1 MAFWDDI
8 ANWFNPPQAAN
19 TAFWDDIAN
28 WFNPPQAAN
37 TAASTQVA
45 PYNYNAQLLQ
55 PVPTQNLQVQN
66 RTGLRQ
72 SGGMPALTGGMSPAG
87 GVTPTS
93 PTSTN
98 NPYGMTDQ
106 QMQDYLLGNKPISPY
121 EQAQLDWEKY
131 KYSNPQAETVSPYQ
145 QQQLQYQQQQAQQ
158 TLAYQQQQLAAE
170 QAWRQQQLEADKQQR
185 LATLAAQ
192 PKSWLEYASLAGQAP
207 AVQPW
212 MLPLMPQD
220 YQQTQSVGNPIAGWT
235 PENMKGMPDL
245 INPSAQYMARMGPTA
260 QQQYYGYQQADQGAT
275 PEETQWRLW
284 SQAPPGGAN
293 RGLNQ
298 QR

>member
-19 TAFWDDIAN
+19 TAA
-28 WFNPPQAAN
+28 PTQAA
-37 TAASTQVA
+37 
-45 PYNYNAQLLQ
+45 PYDYRDQLLR
-55 PVPTQNLQVQN
+55 PAPNQNLQTQN

-72 SGGMPALTGGMSPAG
+72 SGGMPAFAGGMPTDGGGIASP
-87 GVTPTS
+87 V
-93 PTSTN
+93 TSTN
-98 NPYGMTDQ
+98 NPYGMTNQ

-121 EQAQLDWEKY
+121 EQAQLDWEKW
-131 KYSNPQAETVSPYQ
+131 KYNNPQPDAMSAYQ
-145 QQQLQYQQQQAQQ
+145 QQQLQYQQQQAAQ
-158 TLAYQQQQLAAE
+158 TAAYQQQQLA
-170 QAWRQQQLEADKQQR
+170 WQQQQAAAQLAAEKEQR

-192 PKSWLEYASLAGQAP
+192 PKSWLEYASLAGQNP
-207 AVQPW
+207 VVQPW
-212 MLPLMPQD
+212 MKPLMPQEYGNLNVGAAIPG
-220 YQQTQSVGNPIAGWT
+220 YQST
-235 PENMKGMPDL
+235 NMTGMPDL

-260 QQQYYGYQQADQGAT
+260 QQQYYGYIQADKGSS

-284 SQAPPGGAN
+284 SQGPPGGSN